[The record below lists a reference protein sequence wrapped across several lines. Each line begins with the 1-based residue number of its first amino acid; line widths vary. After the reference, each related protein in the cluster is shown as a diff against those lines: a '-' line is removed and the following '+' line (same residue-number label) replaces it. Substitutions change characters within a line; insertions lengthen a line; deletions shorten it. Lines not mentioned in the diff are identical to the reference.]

1 MANLTYEELERRVK
15 ALEAEIRTLKSDG
28 LKSGD
33 RIEELTKTIRS
44 NRPSAAGLK
53 RALGLHF

>member
-1 MANLTYEELERRVK
+1 MADLTYEELERRVK

-44 NRPSAAGLK
+44 NRPSAVEFR